1 MPLSLS
7 STVALPSGF
16 SMPLLGLGGFHNE
29 DCIPAFIA
37 ALKCGYRH
45 IDSARLYNSEAQV
58 GQSVRQCGIPRSEVF
73 VTSKIY
79 HSDHGYESTLKA
91 VDESLQKF
99 GFDYLDLYLIHSPL
113 SGKEK
118 RLATW
123 KALLDVQKTGKLRT
137 VGVSNYGVKHLEEI
151 REAGLATPAVNQ
163 IELQPFCQQKAIVEY
178 CNKHG
183 IIVQAYCALVR
194 GELSNPVLQ
203 EVAQKYKKD
212 VAQVL
217 VRWSL
222 QRGFSPLPKSSQP
235 ARVVSNA
242 ELYDFEIAAEDMAKI
257 DALDKGKDGAVDWN
271 PVDAD

>member
-1 MPLSLS
+1 MPLSLTS
-7 STVALPSGF
+7 SVALPSGF
-16 SMPLLGLGGFHNE
+16 SMPLLGLGVFRNE
-29 DCIPAFIA
+29 DCIPACIA
-37 ALKCGYRH
+37 ALKYGYRH
-45 IDSARLYNSEAQV
+45 IDSARLYNNEAQV
-58 GQSVRQCGIPRSEVF
+58 GQAVRQSGIPRSEVF
-73 VTSKIY
+73 VTSKIF
-79 HSDHGYESTLKA
+79 HPDHGYESTLKA
-91 VDESLQKF
+91 VDESLQRF

-113 SGKEK
+113 SGKEE

-137 VGVSNYGVKHLEEI
+137 VGVSNYGVKYLEEI

-163 IELQPFCQQKAIVEY
+163 VELQPFCQQKAIVEY

-183 IIVQAYCALVR
+183 IIVQAYCPLVR
-194 GELSNPVLQ
+194 GEFGNPVLQ
-203 EVAQKYKKD
+203 EIAQKYKKD

-242 ELYDFEIAAEDMAKI
+242 ELYDFEISAEDMAKI
-257 DALDKGKDGAVDWN
+257 DALDKGKDGAVSWN

>member
-1 MPLSLS
+1 MPLSLTS
-7 STVALPSGF
+7 SVALPSGF
-16 SMPLLGLGGFHNE
+16 SMPLLGLGVFRNE
-29 DCIPAFIA
+29 DCIPACIA
-37 ALKCGYRH
+37 ALKYGYRH
-45 IDSARLYNSEAQV
+45 IDSARLYNNEAQV
-58 GQSVRQCGIPRSEVF
+58 GQAVRQSGIPRSEVF
-73 VTSKIY
+73 VTSKIF
-79 HSDHGYESTLKA
+79 HPDHGYESTLKA
-91 VDESLQKF
+91 VDESLQRF

-113 SGKEK
+113 SGKEE

-163 IELQPFCQQKAIVEY
+163 VELQPFCQQKPIVEY

-183 IIVQAYCALVR
+183 IIVQAYCPLVR
-194 GELSNPVLQ
+194 GEFGNPVLQ
-203 EVAQKYKKD
+203 EIAQKYKKD

-242 ELYDFEIAAEDMAKI
+242 ELYDFEISAEDMAKI
-257 DALDKGKDGAVDWN
+257 DALDKGKDGAVSWN

>member
-1 MPLSLS
+1 MPLSLTS
-7 STVALPSGF
+7 SVALPSGF
-16 SMPLLGLGGFHNE
+16 SMPLLGLGVFRNE
-29 DCIPAFIA
+29 DCIPACIA
-37 ALKCGYRH
+37 ALKYGYRH
-45 IDSARLYNSEAQV
+45 IDSARLYNNEAQV
-58 GQSVRQCGIPRSEVF
+58 GQAVRQSGIPRSEVF
-73 VTSKIY
+73 VTSKIF
-79 HSDHGYESTLKA
+79 HPDHGYESTLKA
-91 VDESLQKF
+91 VDESLQRF

-113 SGKEK
+113 SGKEE

-163 IELQPFCQQKAIVEY
+163 VELQPFCQQKAIVEY

-183 IIVQAYCALVR
+183 IIVQAYCPLVR
-194 GELSNPVLQ
+194 GEFGNPVLQ
-203 EVAQKYKKD
+203 EIAQKYKKD

-242 ELYDFEIAAEDMAKI
+242 ELYDFEISAEDMAKI
-257 DALDKGKDGAVDWN
+257 DALDKGKDGAVSWN